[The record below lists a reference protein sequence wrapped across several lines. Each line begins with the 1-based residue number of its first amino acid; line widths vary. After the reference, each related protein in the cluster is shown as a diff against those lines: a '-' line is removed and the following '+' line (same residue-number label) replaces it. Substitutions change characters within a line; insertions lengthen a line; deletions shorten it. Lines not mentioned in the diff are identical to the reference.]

1 MKLKKKK
8 YNNVHNK
15 ILQNYN
21 DKLMI
26 IGSKK
31 YEYLDLNKILDEF
44 ICLRCNLA
52 VPNNLNGN
60 NCNGVFINGHLYE
73 NLCIKNLN
81 EKSFLKEYKI
91 YINSDKDERRFI
103 EVYNKFNKEKK
114 NFDFIINNNNY
125 NDILFNANE
134 YLKKNNCKLR
144 FKKGLSIGYVGI
156 ILTLINNK
164 NNNKIAIYGFSITS
178 NRITFYQNQDKKPG
192 GCHDFEN
199 ELKILKW
206 LHINN
211 FIDVTLCLLE
221 DSDEKIIDCSELN
234 PTGFMIKKLCNNYES
249 LTLKNYNL
257 ETIRILDSNQIS
269 YLKIDEIKLSIKNGN

>member
-1 MKLKKKK
+1 MKD
-8 YNNVHNK
+8 NIENK

-21 DKLMI
+21 HDLMI

-31 YEYLDLNKILDEF
+31 YENLNLNKILDKF
-44 ICLRCNLA
+44 ICFRCNLA
-52 VPNNLNGN
+52 IPNNLNGN
-60 NCNGVFINGHLYE
+60 NCNGAFINGHLYRNMCEQNISEE
-73 NLCIKNLN
+73 N
-81 EKSFLKEYKI
+81 FLKYYKNFI
-91 YINSDKDERRFI
+91 KSDNDEKKFI
-103 EVYNKFNKEKK
+103 EVYNKFNKVKK
-114 NFDFIINNNNY
+114 NFDFIINNLNAGG
-125 NDILFNANE
+125 ILKNANE

-144 FKKGLSIGYVGI
+144 FKKGLSIGYGGI

-178 NRITFYQNQDKKPG
+178 NRKTFYQNENKKPG

-199 ELKILKW
+199 EVEILKW
-206 LHINN
+206 LHENN

-234 PTGFMIKKLCNNYES
+234 PTGFMIKKLCNNYGS
-249 LTLKNYNL
+249 VTLKNYNL

-269 YLKIDEIKLSIKNGN
+269 YLKIDEIKLFIKNGN